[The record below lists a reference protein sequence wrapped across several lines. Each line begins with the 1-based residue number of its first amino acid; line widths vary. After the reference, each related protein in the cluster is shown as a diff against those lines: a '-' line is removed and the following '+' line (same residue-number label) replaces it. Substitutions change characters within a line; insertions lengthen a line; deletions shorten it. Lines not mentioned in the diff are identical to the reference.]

1 VNYSSF
7 LNTNLNRNKK
17 FRHKKQNTFKNKK
30 KDTRKFFLISTV
42 SAILLVLTASLININ
57 INTIA
62 EASQTSSTKPI
73 EATPITQHIEIELP
87 QKSSLLSET
96 VQNTETIP
104 NTIQK
109 EVIVKRP
116 SIIQTPIKSTT
127 VTPKEVI
134 SKNTTN
140 KIIQT
145 DNSAVDIEIISS
157 TNTEKTITAITNP
170 NKSQTVIVKK
180 GDTLSA
186 IFRRLSIDANTL
198 YKILHSGAQANRLVH
213 IKPGQN
219 FIITL
224 TDKNEFISLN
234 YNINKI
240 ESLFIDRNPDSNK
253 FTSNITVKEIDI
265 KKQFATSTIKHS
277 LFSAGNNAGL
287 SNTMIMKLAHIFG
300 WDIDFALD
308 IRKGDSFSV
317 LYEEKYLDNEKIGDG
332 NILSAEFINRGKIFT
347 AIRYTDAS
355 GHTDYYSA
363 QGLSMRKAFLRSPV
377 DFSRISS
384 RFSTGRKHP
393 VLNRIRAHKGVD
405 YAASRGTPIKA
416 VGDGK
421 VIFKGRKGG
430 YGRVVILQHGS
441 KYTTLY
447 AHMNSYNRKI
457 RRGKQ
462 VKQGQIIGYVGSSG
476 LATGPHLHYEFR
488 INGVHRNPLTV
499 PLPSAAPIARKYRND
514 FQTVAD
520 TLISQLKSRKV
531 KTIAL
536 SEQ

>member
-1 VNYSSF
+1 MNYSSF
-7 LNTNLNRNKK
+7 LNTNLNKNKK
-17 FRHKKQNTFKNKK
+17 FRNKKQNTFKQFKHKK
-30 KDTRKFFLISTV
+30 RDTRKFFLISTV
-42 SAILLVLTASLININ
+42 SAIFLILTASLININ

-73 EATPITQHIEIELP
+73 EAAPITQHIEIELP

-96 VQNTETIP
+96 VQNAEAIA
-104 NTIQK
+104 NTTQKENIVKLSPIIQK
-109 EVIVKRP
+109 
-116 SIIQTPIKSTT
+116 TIKST
-127 VTPKEVI
+127 
-134 SKNTTN
+134 SN
-140 KIIQT
+140 KTIQT
-145 DNSAVDIEIISS
+145 ANSAVDIEI
-157 TNTEKTITAITNP
+157 TPPNNREDTITATTNT
-170 NKSQTVIVKK
+170 NKSQTVMVKK

-186 IFRRLSIDANTL
+186 IFRRLSISGGIL
-198 YKILHSGAQANRLVH
+198 YKILHSGTQANRLVH

-224 TDKNEFISLN
+224 TNKNEFVSLN

-240 ESLFIDRNPDSNK
+240 ESLFVHRNPDSNQ
-253 FTSNITVKEIDI
+253 FTSTITVKEIDI
-265 KKQFATSTIKHS
+265 KKQFATGTIKHS

-317 LYEEKYLDNEKIGDG
+317 LYEEKYLNNEKIGDG

-363 QGLSMRKAFLRSPV
+363 KGLSMRKAFLRSPV

-499 PLPSAAPIARKYRND
+499 PLPSAAPIAKKYRND

>member
-1 VNYSSF
+1 MNYSSF
-7 LNTNLNRNKK
+7 LNTNLNKNKK
-17 FRHKKQNTFKNKK
+17 LRNKKQNTFKHKK
-30 KDTRKFFLISTV
+30 RDTRKFFLISTV
-42 SAILLVLTASLININ
+42 SAIFLILTASLININ

-62 EASQTSSTKPI
+62 EASQTSSTKSI

-87 QKSSLLSET
+87 QKSSQLSET
-96 VQNTETIP
+96 VQNTDTRP

-109 EVIVKRP
+109 EVIVKLP
-116 SIIQTPIKSTT
+116 AIIQKPLKSTT

-134 SKNTTN
+134 GKNTPS
-140 KIIQT
+140 KIVQT
-145 DNSAVDIEIISS
+145 ANSAVDIEVIPPNNIE
-157 TNTEKTITAITNP
+157 NTITATANT
-170 NKSQTVIVKK
+170 NKSQTVMVKK

-186 IFRRLSIDANTL
+186 IFRRLSISGATL
-198 YKILHSGAQANRLVH
+198 YKILHSGTQANRLIH
-213 IKPGQN
+213 IKPGQS

-224 TDKNEFISLN
+224 TNKNEFVSLN

-240 ESLFIDRNPDSNK
+240 ESLFIHRNLDSNK
-253 FTSNITVKEIDI
+253 FTSTITFKEIDI

-308 IRKGDSFSV
+308 IRKGDSFSI
-317 LYEEKYLDNEKIGDG
+317 LYEEKYLDNKKIGDG
-332 NILSAEFINRGKIFT
+332 NILSAEFINRGKVFT

-363 QGLSMRKAFLRSPV
+363 KGLSMRKAFLRSPV